1 MILPKLHDFQGKKQE
16 DGDDNDFDKNVKE
29 DFLVTEASQMII
41 SGDIAIVK
49 IDDNYPYY
57 LVQLTCDSFTTE
69 SKTKHD

>member
-1 MILPKLHDFQGKKQE
+1 
-16 DGDDNDFDKNVKE
+16 
-29 DFLVTEASQMII
+29 MII

-57 LVQLTCDSFTTE
+57 LVQLTCDPFTTE